1 MHCPSCGQQQVSNET
16 KFCSRC
22 GMPLSLVA
30 EVTAHGGFLPQLAEL
45 EAQQSKQGL
54 FTRRNGVMAS
64 VFFMITFM
72 MLLPALFGVANLSA
86 AAGVSAIIGVFG
98 GMILMIASLVF
109 LPGAIPGVNQGKGRA
124 ESDISPRTTGQA
136 RNRASAGLLKATPFR
151 RSSRSRFRATRRLN
165 PATGA
170 IPTTFNPRLLR
181 ALRDCSMKK
190 SSAGVINSQQLR
202 PLPAHRPHQA

>member
-98 GMILMIASLVF
+98 GMMLMIASLVF
-109 LPGAIPGVNQGKGRA
+109 LPGARKRY
-124 ESDISPRTTGQA
+124 
-136 RNRASAGLLKATPFR
+136 L
-151 RSSRSRFRATRRLN
+151 
-165 PATGA
+165 PANYGTGA
-170 IPTTFNPRLLR
+170 QQSLGGPAQGHALPPQQSIPVSSYAPPQPGNWRDTNDLQPTVTESTTRLLDEEEQR
-181 ALRDCSMKK
+181 R
-190 SSAGVINSQQLR
+190 R
-202 PLPAHRPHQA
+202 HQ